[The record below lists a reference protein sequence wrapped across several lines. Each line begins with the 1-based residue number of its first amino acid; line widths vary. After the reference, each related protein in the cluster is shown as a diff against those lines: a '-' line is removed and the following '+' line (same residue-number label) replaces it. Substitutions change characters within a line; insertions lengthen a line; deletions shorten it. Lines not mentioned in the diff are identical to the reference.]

1 MESAKLSDLPRLAKV
16 LKALFTMALWNV
28 LKSVVLL
35 SIYSSATYAAILQSP
50 SQLSSKKNYDYI
62 IVGGGAAGSA
72 LAHRLSET
80 SSVNV
85 LLIEAGSSDYKN
97 LNIEVPQFVGR
108 LGGSQF
114 DWNFTTVAQPGLNG
128 RSIAY
133 ERGFV
138 LGGSTSVNFMAYCRG
153 SKDDWDRFARVTG
166 DQGWSYNSILPYAK
180 KMENFVEPIDGRDIT
195 NEVILSSHG
204 NSGPIETSVSG
215 YPISIDSRVLN
226 TTTQL
231 SAEFP
236 FNHDYNSVSGN
247 TLGISWAQYT
257 IANGERQ
264 SAALGYLDPILNRSN
279 LDIVVNTQVT
289 KLVQTGTSGG
299 LPVFRGVQFSQPGSS
314 KIYSLTASHEVIVSA
329 GAVKTPQLL
338 MLSGIGDSAELS
350 KVGIKT
356 IVNSPDVGK
365 NLQDHPLVT
374 SSFTVNS
381 TNTLDNLNFD
391 PTFAAQQLQ
400 LWENGHT
407 GELGLP
413 AANQLGWLRLP
424 SNSTIFKTV
433 PDPSAGPT
441 SAHHEF
447 IFTDS
452 YLGFGG
458 AWPSGGNFLTIFTV
472 VVSPESRGSITLAS
486 SNPFDAPVI
495 DAGLLNSDFDIYT
508 MRESIKSMRRFT
520 NAPAWKDWIIAEYG
534 DFANAQTDDQ
544 IEAYARA
551 SAETIN
557 HVSGTAAMG
566 KTGSKGAGSGVLNS
580 DLTVKGTV
588 GLRVVDASAFPFIPA
603 AHTQAPVYI
612 LAERA
617 ADLIKS
623 INRVY

>member
-1 MESAKLSDLPRLAKV
+1 
-16 LKALFTMALWNV
+16 MALLTA
-28 LKSVVLL
+28 LKTAVLL
-35 SIYSSATYAAILQSP
+35 SVYSSAAFAAILQNP
-50 SQLSSKKNYDYI
+50 SQLPSTKKYDYI
-62 IVGGGAAGSA
+62 IVGGGAAGSV

-97 LNIEVPQFVGR
+97 LNIEVPQYVGR
-108 LGGSQF
+108 LIESQF

-128 RSIAY
+128 RSILY
-133 ERGFV
+133 ERGYV

-153 SKDDWDRFARVTG
+153 SKDDWNRFATVTG
-166 DQGWSYNSILPYAK
+166 DQGWSYSSILPYAK
-180 KMENFVEPIDGRDIT
+180 KMEDFVEPLDGRDIS

-204 NSGPIETSVSG
+204 TTGPIQTSVAMYEVST
-215 YPISIDSRVLN
+215 DSRVLN

-231 SAEFP
+231 STEFP

-264 SAALGYLDPILNRSN
+264 SAALGYLDPILSRSN
-279 LDIVVNTQVT
+279 LDILVNTQVT
-289 KLVQTGTSGG
+289 KLIQTGTSGS
-299 LPVFRGVQFSQPGSS
+299 LPVFRGVQFSQSASS
-314 KIYSLTASHEVIVSA
+314 QVYSLNASQEVIVSA

-338 MLSGIGDSAELS
+338 MLSGIGDSTELS
-350 KVGIKT
+350 KVGITT
-356 IVNSPDVGK
+356 IVSSPD
-365 NLQDHPLVT
+365 DHPLVT

-381 TNTLDNLNFD
+381 TNTLDNLNNA
-391 PTFAAQQLQ
+391 TFAAQQLQ
-400 LWENGHT
+400 LWETNHT

-424 SNSTIFKTV
+424 SNSTIFETV
-433 PDPSAGPT
+433 ADPSAGPT

-447 IFTDS
+447 IITDAYIGFTGAFPS
-452 YLGFGG
+452 SGNYL
-458 AWPSGGNFLTIFTV
+458 TVFTV
-472 VVSPESRGSITLAS
+472 VVSPTSRGSITLAS
-486 SNPFDAPVI
+486 SNPFDAPLI
-495 DAGLLNSDFDIYT
+495 DAGLLNSAFDIYT
-508 MRESIKSMRRFT
+508 MRESIKAMRRFT
-520 NAPAWKDWIIAEYG
+520 AAPAWKDWIIAEYG

-551 SAETIN
+551 NAETIN

-566 KTGSKGAGSGVLNS
+566 KTGSTGAGSGVLNS

-588 GLRVVDASAFPFIPA
+588 GLRVVDASAFPYIPA

-617 ADLIKS
+617 ADLIKAAT
-623 INRVY
+623 